1 MAQIKPT
8 IKGIG
13 LLIIFF
19 TFAALACN
27 APRAVEEE
35 QTPVPTDTDI
45 PSTQVPTIQA
55 TTGVPETIPADL
67 PTATQEAE
75 EEDETLPTFTPIQ
88 QPTLAETKEPTAT
101 KRPATRSP
109 STAVPGATHT
119 PEENVGPLEFQYHI
133 SWRFKD
139 DTYQQSIATVTITA
153 KGGGGEYV
161 YYRDGLVVDGPVFE
175 YEWVSCRGNPGTFRV
190 ESADGQFK
198 ESSYFG
204 EPLCATPTP

>member
-1 MAQIKPT
+1 MTQIKPT

-13 LLIIFF
+13 LLIILLAF
-19 TFAALACN
+19 TALACN
-27 APRAVEEE
+27 APRAVEEAE
-35 QTPVPTDTDI
+35 PPVPTNTDI
-45 PSTQVPTIQA
+45 PPSQEPPVQPTP
-55 TTGVPETIPADL
+55 GVPETIPADL
-67 PTATQEAE
+67 PAATAEAE
-75 EEDETLPTFTPIQ
+75 EEGETLPTFTPIQ
-88 QPTLAETKEPTAT
+88 QPTLAETAEPTAT
-101 KRPATRSP
+101 KRPATRRP
-109 STAVPGATHT
+109 STIVPGPTHT
-119 PEENVGPLEFQYHI
+119 PDESVGPLDFQYHI

-161 YYRDGLVVDGPVFE
+161 YYRDGLLVDGPVFE

-198 ESSYFG
+198 DMSYFG

>member
-1 MAQIKPT
+1 MAQIAPT

-13 LLIIFF
+13 LLIILLLL
-19 TFAALACN
+19 AALACN
-27 APRAVEEE
+27 APRAVEEVE
-35 QTPVPTDTDI
+35 PPVPTDTDI
-45 PSTQVPTIQA
+45 PPTQEPLVQPTPGI
-55 TTGVPETIPADL
+55 PETLPANL
-67 PTATQEAE
+67 PTATPEGE
-75 EEDETLPTFTPIQ
+75 EEGEALPTFTPIQ

-101 KRPATRSP
+101 KRPPTRP
-109 STAVPGATHT
+109 ASTAVPRATHT
-119 PEENVGPLEFQYHI
+119 PDENAGPLDFNYHI

-139 DTYQQSIATVTITA
+139 DTYNQSIATVTITA

-161 YYRDGLVVDGPVFE
+161 YYRDGLLVDGPVFE

-198 ESSYFG
+198 EVAYFG